1 MALMVKS
8 RRILP
13 QTAGEPDLVRVAG
26 IGGTPV
32 YAVGGDFQ
40 GQALQEDRY
49 RTMLFANI
57 QGAIAGKRRPDLLG
71 QRGRGQIV
79 VRGGPAQK
87 EVPDT
92 AAHDPRLVACPL
104 QNVQGF
110 FRLGS

>member
-1 MALMVKS
+1 M
-8 RRILP
+8 
-13 QTAGEPDLVRVAG
+13 AG

-32 YAVGGDFQ
+32 YAVGGDLQ
-40 GQALQEDRY
+40 GQALQKDRHC
-49 RTMLFANI
+49 TMFFADV
-57 QGAIAGKRRPDLLG
+57 QGAMAGKRRPDLLG

-79 VRGGPAQK
+79 VRGDPAQK